1 MQHAQPHSLP
11 SRWMCRANSEFS
23 LLKFVF
29 SWISSERSRVL
40 PSSTDIQ
47 QWGFLFWQIKHRWCQ
62 GWESIVTW
70 GCELELEL
78 DFFLSFLE
86 EFDCFT
92 QHFTVGFLLAR
103 LRNFV
108 QSIFKFPAGQSEL
121 KLTSF
126 PAKSKMSSEYI
137 ANQSWN
143 VTFRIYRNPWF
154 GGWVEA
160 YRRRLGTTPKIGIGI
175 LSRPETPHFHGEF
188 ASQATRL
195 PT

>member
-23 LLKFVF
+23 LLPFVF
-29 SWISSERSRVL
+29 SLISSERSRVL

-143 VTFRIYRNPWF
+143 VTW
-154 GGWVEA
+154 
-160 YRRRLGTTPKIGIGI
+160 
-175 LSRPETPHFHGEF
+175 LSRSVSTAFGHHTQNRSWNLVSPWNASFPRRICF
-188 ASQATRL
+188 ADYSATYVSL
-195 PT
+195 DS